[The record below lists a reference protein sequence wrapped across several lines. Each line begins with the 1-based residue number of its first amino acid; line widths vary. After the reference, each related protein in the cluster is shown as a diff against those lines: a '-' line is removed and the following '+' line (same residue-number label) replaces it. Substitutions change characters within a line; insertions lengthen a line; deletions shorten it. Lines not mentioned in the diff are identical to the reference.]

1 MTKLKTQQD
10 YPSQKVIA
18 LELED
23 QNKNNNLVQIDL
35 SLEAKTFL
43 AYKYKIANRDKLL
56 KKLKRANP
64 HTTKQIFKK
73 SNFICKQAVELT
85 ETILKKI
92 FSGKRVLLN
101 HKYISKI
108 TECDSTDQ
116 NKRILDQ
123 LNNFFIIKYHRLA
136 IVDGIPYNY
145 HYSFELHPTIIEEL
159 KGAGLWNL
167 EFMPAEMRLSYNNRP
182 YIFSKNIY
190 RSSKSKFLLN
200 SNSNNIQSEKI
211 GTTDTKKANTE
222 PADIKVLASKKKLI
236 ANKRRKVTNSER
248 VTRYQ
253 KFKAYDKPKNLS
265 EHYPLSQE
273 DCHELQKR
281 SGKAYNLNAM
291 NEILLDMSRK
301 PELQEHLFV
310 SKAKFMCYMTKAYR
324 EEGREV
330 DKVNSPTFKIIKRR
344 PQAEIQEIVT
354 YNQRESYMKKQED
367 AAILNRTDYT
377 QYRAKIA
384 GQFPINLG
392 YELLKHMIDVK
403 KKGDVF
409 AVTMHKKVDLTDH
422 YKQLL
427 LNHANA
433 VGGYAG
439 VEQLK
444 FVEIKI

>member
-1 MTKLKTQQD
+1 MAKPLQQA
-10 YPSQKVIA
+10 YPQQVVA
-18 LELED
+18 LELKA
-23 QNKNNNLVQIDL
+23 QNENNNLVQIDL

-43 AYKYKIANRDKLL
+43 AYKYKVSNRDKLL
-56 KKLKRANP
+56 KKLKRANSNI
-64 HTTKQIFKK
+64 TKLIFKK
-73 SNFICKQAVELT
+73 SHFICKQAVELA
-85 ETILKKI
+85 ETVLKKI

-123 LNNFFIIKYHRLA
+123 LDNFFVIKYHRLA

-145 HYSFELHPTIIEEL
+145 HYSFELHPAIIEEL
-159 KGAGLWNL
+159 KDAGLWDL

-190 RSSKSKFLLN
+190 RSNKSKFLPN

-211 GTTDTKKANTE
+211 ETTGAKKANTE
-222 PADIKVLASKKKLI
+222 PAEIKVLASKEKFL

-265 EHYPLSQE
+265 EHYPLAQE
-273 DCHELQKR
+273 DCYELQKR

-301 PELQEHLFV
+301 PELQDNSFV
-310 SKAKFMCYMTKAYR
+310 SKAKFMAYMTKVYQ
-324 EEGREV
+324 EEGRNV
-330 DKVNSPTFKIIKRR
+330 DRVNSPTFKIMKRR
-344 PQAEIQEIVT
+344 PKAEVTEIIT
-354 YNQRESYMKKQED
+354 LAQREKY
-367 AAILNRTDYT
+367 LNEAENSGIHTRCDYT
-377 QYRAKIA
+377 KFRTRIA

-392 YELLKHMIDVK
+392 YELLTNTINATKRDNVLEI
-403 KKGDVF
+403 
-409 AVTMHKKVDLTDH
+409 TTHKLIEMTEH
-422 YKQLL
+422 YKKCLL
-427 LNHANA
+427 DLSK
-433 VGGYAG
+433 GIGSYEG
-439 VEQLK
+439 VDELE
-444 FVEIKI
+444 FTGC